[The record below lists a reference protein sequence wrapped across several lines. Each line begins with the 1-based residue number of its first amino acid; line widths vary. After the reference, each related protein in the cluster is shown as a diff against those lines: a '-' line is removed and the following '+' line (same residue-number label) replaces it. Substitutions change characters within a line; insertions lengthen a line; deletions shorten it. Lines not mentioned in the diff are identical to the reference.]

1 MDDTARLKLTQMIEE
16 NNVSDQTDLIRD
28 LRHSS
33 IIKREALLLSEMVST
48 YSHLSY
54 ADLRTL
60 TMIDCNFLITYYTDI
75 YNRILKKEIDINIL
89 NKFLTVLERIET
101 GEIGQHEGSYLV
113 GQSLK
118 ELYID
123 SALKKSEHLD
133 QKYSTSNESVVNTPP
148 VLNITWKQYKKQ
160 HIVKYD
166 M

>member
-16 NNVSDQTDLIRD
+16 NNVSDQTDLIRE

-33 IIKREALLLSEMVST
+33 IIKREALLLSEMVAT

-60 TMIDCNFLITYYTDI
+60 TMIDCNFLFTYYTDI

-133 QKYSTSNESVVNTPP
+133 QKYSASNESVVNTPP
-148 VLNITWKQYKKQ
+148 VVNITWKQYKKQ

>member
-16 NNVSDQTDLIRD
+16 NNVSDQTDLIRE

-33 IIKREALLLSEMVST
+33 IIKREALLLSEMVAT

-60 TMIDCNFLITYYTDI
+60 TMIDCNFLFTYYTDI

-133 QKYSTSNESVVNTPP
+133 QKYSASNESVVNTPP
-148 VLNITWKQYKKQ
+148 VVNITWKQYKNQ